1 VVTVNSLGCLNKGSA
16 KRESVAGVVTLF
28 VIHTNLVG
36 AGEYRIRIRKVS
48 VDQDEDHDL
57 DGTAQDFHKLI
68 GNR

>member
-1 VVTVNSLGCLNKGSA
+1 
-16 KRESVAGVVTLF
+16 VAGVVTLF